1 MKEMYK
7 LIYKKDKSL
16 LTTFNPRF
24 YFQRFFI
31 AHLSKRCFDESWTS
45 EPNDLT
51 YKKLNET
58 P

>member
-1 MKEMYK
+1 MYK
-7 LIYKKDKSL
+7 LTYKKDKSL